1 MNFGNVSYEV
11 FPANEL
17 FSVTK
22 LESGE
27 GEVRVEGTLDR
38 EILDEY
44 SITIIARDGGNLHI
58 VFKLAYNGNPMNV
71 QDLPQRLVPQL

>member
-1 MNFGNVSYEV
+1 M

-27 GEVRVEGTLDR
+27 GEVRVEGILDR
-38 EILDEY
+38 EALDEY
-44 SITIIARDGGNLHI
+44 TITIIARDGGNLHVYI
-58 VFKLAYNGNPMNV
+58 VFILDI
-71 QDLPQRLVPQL
+71 Q